1 MREAN
6 NLEMLQRLH
15 ISAVVNASPD
25 VVHVPRKTHKD
36 SNVCFGERHFLSF
49 YVFFY
54 CMTDASPS
62 FGCMTDV
69 ISKVDYPKQ
78 WRVLTVDAEDDEF
91 YPLLETHLEA
101 LFNTKVSLSVEP

>member
-1 MREAN
+1 MKVGGMREAN

-49 YVFFY
+49 YVFF
-54 CMTDASPS
+54 
-62 FGCMTDV
+62 
-69 ISKVDYPKQ
+69 
-78 WRVLTVDAEDDEF
+78 TV
-91 YPLLETHLEA
+91 
-101 LFNTKVSLSVEP
+101 

>member
-1 MREAN
+1 MSA
-6 NLEMLQRLH
+6 LGKD
-15 ISAVVNASPD
+15 ISCPSM
-25 VVHVPRKTHKD
+25 
-36 SNVCFGERHFLSF
+36 S
-49 YVFFY
+49 FY

-62 FGCMTDV
+62 FGCMNV

-101 LFNTKVSLSVEP
+101 LFNTKVSLSVDLYVNLLVSMNCFHDFSLFVLSTAGGGRICGSAEG

>member
-1 MREAN
+1 
-6 NLEMLQRLH
+6 MLPR
-15 ISAVVNASPD
+15 I

-49 YVFFY
+49 YVFFT